1 MGMRFRMGGG
11 RGCGSRGFDFP
22 EGLIA
27 MGLGG
32 RGWGR
37 GWGGDW
43 GSEWGGGGGRGRRG
57 RRVFDSGELR
67 LVLLKLIA
75 DQPRHGYDLI
85 RAIEE
90 MTHGVYAPSPG
101 VVYPTLTMLEDM
113 GLIDAKQAEGSRKA
127 FEVTKDGKA
136 HLKEKG
142 EEVEALLERLKDLGS
157 DQRKAGG
164 AAPIKRAV
172 GNLLSALWH
181 RVTRDEVN
189 EETLHKIAAILDEAA
204 QKIEQLKSTKGDE
217 EDRDED

>member
-1 MGMRFRMGGG
+1 MAMRFKMS
-11 RGCGSRGFDFP
+11 GCGPRGFDFP

-43 GSEWGGGGGRGRRG
+43 GAEWGGGGRGRRG
-57 RRVFDSGELR
+57 RRMFDSGELR
-67 LVLLKLIA
+67 LVLLRLIA

-90 MTHGVYAPSPG
+90 LTHGVYAPSPG
-101 VVYPTLTMLEDM
+101 VVYPTLTMLQDM
-113 GLIDAKQAEGSRKA
+113 GLIDEQQAEGSRKVFA
-127 FEVTKDGKA
+127 VTKDGKA
-136 HLKEKG
+136 HLKEKA
-142 EEVEALLERLKDLGS
+142 EEVDALLERLTDLGS

-164 AAPIKRAV
+164 APIKRAV

-181 RVTRDEVN
+181 RVTRDEVT
-189 EETLHKIAAILDEAA
+189 EETLHEVAAILDEAA
-204 QKIEQLKSTKGDE
+204 QKIERLKSSSA
-217 EDRDED
+217 